1 MKYLIFL
8 LFFYCNTEMKKND
21 NGNLKKLTIEW
32 IGNIDKPI
40 PKITICT
47 DCKDDVKLLKSHQY
61 SISLKSLINI
71 NSVFFSGNKID
82 GEIKINE
89 KNKKIYISKLNDVI
103 VVLKKNSENELLIQD
118 LKIFVSRI
126 DY

>member
-8 LFFYCNTEMKKND
+8 LLFYCNTEMKKND
-21 NGNLKKLTIEW
+21 NSDLKKLSIEW

-61 SISLKSLINI
+61 NISLKSLISI
-71 NSVFFSGNKID
+71 NSVLFSGNNID

-89 KNKKIYISKLNDVI
+89 KNKKVYISKLNDVI
-103 VVLKKNSENELLIQD
+103 AVLIKNSENELLIQD